1 MMLKKFEDI
10 KVPIEVG
17 DTVLGGRFKNKKTIV
32 KKIGK
37 NKKGDITVNDKP
49 LLKYRIVK
57 EIRHIKKYN
66 EITNSTSIFS
76 QEIKNFFPDK
86 IYLSTTDGDWELD
99 KKDIM
104 LNGDL
109 IQMAYYHNPSKK
121 SGDVLSDGEPDFLEF
136 DIHTSRNERGI
147 KLLVDITYGDSMVCE
162 FSIEAPNKINV
173 IHYTGINSKYDP
185 ETHFGFN
192 DETIN
197 DLVKLFNSFNHGLK
211 LSSDDFKFIDKDI
224 DSYKH
229 DINNSDHLYNDDS
242 DLISFGNSMK
252 ESISNDIILVINNSK
267 PPENKYLPKVL
278 KYLDIRGV
286 EYKIASSSDDVIK
299 YNKNYNIIGAL
310 STGSDY
316 RVKDG
321 DEVSSTALSELKCP
335 ILSMCFGYQSMSK
348 FYGSNIDSG
357 EEKSGLFNL
366 SDYDESHFLFNG
378 IDLSQQKVSFCFHD
392 YPSDVPSGFEVIA
405 MLDDVIAGVSSKDRY
420 GLLFHP
426 EELES
431 TYIILDNFLN
441 TCKVNKGSEMKYL
454 QTFENF
460 KK

>member
-37 NKKGDITVNDKP
+37 NKKGDITINDKP

-57 EIRHIKKYN
+57 EFKHIKKYN
-66 EITNSTSIFS
+66 EGTSIFS
-76 QEIKNFFPDK
+76 QEVKKFFPDK
-86 IYLSTTDGDWELD
+86 IYLATTHGDWELD

-109 IQMAYYHNPSKK
+109 IQMAYYHNTSKK
-121 SGDVLSDGEPDFLEF
+121 SNDVLSDGEPDFLEF
-136 DIHTSRNERGI
+136 DIHIDKNERGI

-162 FSIEAPNKINV
+162 FSIEAPNKINI

-197 DLVKLFNSFNHGLK
+197 DLVNLFNSFNHGLK
-211 LSSDDFKFIDKDI
+211 LSSDDFKFIDKDP

-229 DINNSDHLYNDDS
+229 DIHNSDHLYNDDS

-286 EYKIASSSDDVIK
+286 EYKVASSSDDVIN
-299 YNKNYNIIGAL
+299 YNQNYNIIGAL

-335 ILSMCFGYQSMSK
+335 ILAMCFGYQSMSK
-348 FYGSNIDSG
+348 FYGSNIGSG

-392 YPSDVPSGFEVIA
+392 YPSDAPSGFEVIA

-441 TCKVNKGSEMKYL
+441 TCEVNKGSEMKYL

>member
-1 MMLKKFEDI
+1 MIKKFEDI

-37 NKKGDITVNDKP
+37 NKKGDITINDKP

-57 EIRHIKKYN
+57 EFKHIKKYN
-66 EITNSTSIFS
+66 EGTSIFS
-76 QEIKNFFPDK
+76 QEVKKFFPDK
-86 IYLSTTDGDWELD
+86 IYLATTHGDWEFE
-99 KKDIM
+99 KKDLM

-109 IQMAYYHNPSKK
+109 IQMAYHHNPSEDSK
-121 SGDVLSDGEPDFLEF
+121 DVLSDGEPDFLEF
-136 DIHTSRNERGI
+136 DIHTAKNERGI
-147 KLLVDITYGDSMVCE
+147 KLLVDITYGDSMASE
-162 FSIEAPNKINV
+162 FSIESPNKINV

-185 ETHFGFN
+185 KTYFGFT

-197 DLVKLFNSFNHGLK
+197 DLVKLFNSFNLDFK
-211 LSSDDFKFIDKDI
+211 LTSDYFKFIDKDPN
-224 DSYKH
+224 SYKH
-229 DINNSDHLYNDDS
+229 DIHNSDHLYNDDS

-252 ESISNDIILVINNSK
+252 ESKSNDIILVINNSK

-278 KYLDIRGV
+278 KYLDIRGL
-286 EYKIASSSDDVIK
+286 EYKVASSSDDVIN
-299 YNKNYNIIGAL
+299 YNQNYNIIGAL

-321 DEVSSTALSELKCP
+321 DEISSTALSELKCP
-335 ILSMCFGYQSMSK
+335 ILAMCFGYQSMAK

-366 SDYDESHFLFNG
+366 SDYDDSHFLFNG

-392 YPSDVPSGFEVIA
+392 YPSGVPNGFEVIA
-405 MLDDVIAGVSSKDRY
+405 MLDDVIAGVSHKDRY

-431 TYIILDNFLN
+431 TYIILDNFVN
-441 TCKVNKGSEMKYL
+441 SCNVNKGSEMKYL